1 MEGGGDDEVGGG
13 TIGECVGVGT
23 VTDDCDGVGVGLGD
37 RVELE
42 VTDGVGVALPCA
54 EPTFAGGG
62 NGTTGAPANAAFI
75 ISCQAAA
82 GRSPP

>member
-1 MEGGGDDEVGGG
+1 MIVDWLG
-13 TIGECVGVGT
+13 VGVGT
-23 VTDDCDGVGVGLGD
+23 VMDDVDGVGVGVDDALD
-37 RVELE
+37 VA
-42 VTDGVGVALPCA
+42 DGVGVALPCA
-54 EPTFAGGG
+54 EPTLAGGG